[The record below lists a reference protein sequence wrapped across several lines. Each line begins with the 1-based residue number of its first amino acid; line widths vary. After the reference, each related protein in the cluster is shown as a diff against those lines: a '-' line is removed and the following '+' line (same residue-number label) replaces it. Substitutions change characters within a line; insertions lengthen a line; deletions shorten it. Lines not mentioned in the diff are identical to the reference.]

1 MTKRRNLTK
10 KLQKL
15 AILALCLGVLVAA
28 RAEDVEYVN
37 ESGIEIHYNE
47 SGSVK
52 AIVAIDEE
60 GNSKEF
66 SYEQLVLPDYSY
78 IEMRQMLEFLFKV
91 IPRLVG
97 DERVEGEYSEAIQ
110 TWVAA
115 RDEHKF

>member
-1 MTKRRNLTK
+1 M
-10 KLQKL
+10 L
-15 AILALCLGVLVAA
+15 ANFCCRDTWRVCGCVCGVHSVCP
-28 RAEDVEYVN
+28 
-37 ESGIEIHYNE
+37 HNE